1 MKPFKLFH
9 RRRTAGPKTA
19 RRFKDLPFLGKISI
33 VICALTLA
41 LSTLILAASV
51 AYYHYI
57 LSSRVFERTQEASW
71 NAASTLNVNYKNILD
86 RFTSICGTTEFAS
99 DIQVLNSPESS
110 YTVKGRLVQN
120 ELSDLTSSNYLIQ
133 SALILSGDG
142 RTAYSLYR
150 NPMDASEELFAEG
163 ELLDVHGI
171 TWLPERRS
179 PLRSYVSVI
188 PLVLPITIN
197 SANYAVIDLKGGVP
211 DVYVVLYLDC
221 SKLSESLALSNAG
234 LNEGSYYLFTDKGAL
249 LSGFSDEHPEELLN
263 IPAAR
268 TLIGAL
274 SGDAAPFSEA
284 RFSIQTSGRYM
295 AAARL
300 NQSGAGLILLG
311 SVPREPIQD
320 IFGQTGGIVLLI
332 LGIVI
337 GLLLVISFLVARY
350 ITRPVG
356 RLAAIVRLIQE
367 DRYQTPQDFGTSDE
381 MGQLCTAINQMYA
394 TIKRQMER
402 IKKEE
407 AEKYMAEI
415 RLLTE
420 QINPH
425 FLYNTL
431 DCIQSEVR
439 RGENDT
445 AAGMIQYLAEY
456 MRIGLSGGA
465 VRIPLSNEIR
475 HANAYIRLMN
485 QRFGQSILFLYH
497 LPPELSQHMVVKTIL
512 QPLVE
517 NSIKHGFGIDAPG
530 LPGAVPSIEVT
541 ASRQDDELILRV
553 SDNGSGF
560 DPAALKALLSRKDDG
575 SGGHVGL
582 LNVYH
587 RLTACYGEGNVRFS
601 FDSIPYYSNTI
612 SICLPFYDGSLE
624 KAT

>member
-1 MKPFKLFH
+1 MHPSKPLGRPH
-9 RRRTAGPKTA
+9 LPPLKTA
-19 RRFKDLPFLGKISI
+19 RRFRDLPFLGKISL

-41 LSTLILAASV
+41 LTTLILAASV

-57 LSSRVFERTQEASW
+57 LSSRIFERTRDAAW

-86 RFTSICGTTEFAS
+86 RFTSICGTTEFAG
-99 DIQVLNSPESS
+99 DIQVLNAPENS
-110 YTVKGRLVQN
+110 YTVKERLVQN

-142 RTAYSLYR
+142 KTAYSLYL
-150 NPMDASEELFAEG
+150 NPLDRSEELFTSQ
-163 ELLDVHGI
+163 ELAGIRGI
-171 TWLPERRS
+171 TWLPQRRS
-179 PLRSYVSVI
+179 PLRSYVPVI
-188 PLVLPITIN
+188 PLVLPITVA
-197 SANYAVIDLKGGVP
+197 SSNYAVIDRSGAP

-221 SKLSESLALSNAG
+221 SKLAESLALSNAG
-234 LNEGSYYLFTDKGAL
+234 LDEGGYCLFTGKGEL
-249 LSGFSDEHPEELLN
+249 LSCFSGEPNEEFLN
-263 IPAAR
+263 LSSTR
-268 TLIGAL
+268 SLIDAL
-274 SGDAAPFSEA
+274 SGDAVSFSKS
-284 RFSIQTSGRYM
+284 RLSLQTPGYYM

-300 NQSGAGLILLG
+300 TQSGAGLILLG

-320 IFGQTGGIVLLI
+320 IFGQTGSIVLLI
-332 LGIVI
+332 LSLVV

-350 ITRPVG
+350 ITRPVE
-356 RLAAIVRLIQE
+356 RLASIVRLIQE
-367 DRYQTPQDFGTSDE
+367 DRYQTPQDFGTADE
-381 MGQLCTAINQMYA
+381 MGQLCTAINQMYG
-394 TIKRQMER
+394 TIRRQMER
-402 IKKEE
+402 IKQEE

-465 VRIPLSNEIR
+465 VRIPLSSEIR

-485 QRFGQSILFLYH
+485 QRFGQSIMFLYH
-497 LPPELSQHMVVKTIL
+497 LPPEFGQHMVVKTIL

-530 LPGAVPSIEVT
+530 LPGAVPSIEVSV
-541 ASRQDDELILRV
+541 SRQGDELVLEV

-560 DPAALKALLSRKDDG
+560 DPKALEALLARKE
-575 SGGHVGL
+575 GGPDRHVGL
-582 LNVYH
+582 LNVYQ
-587 RLTACYGEGNVRFS
+587 RLTACYGEGKVRFS

-612 SICLPFYDGSLE
+612 SIYLPFYEVSLE